1 MTANIVFC
9 ILCYT
14 TEPVGDDTKVWIGFY
29 SGEHNYHE
37 KVEMVS
43 ENFTKLNFTFK
54 LIFTKGKIQSRIS
67 QKIKNINFAW
77 YYMV

>member
-9 ILCYT
+9 ILSYT

-43 ENFTKLNFTFK
+43 ENFTKLNFTLK
-54 LIFTKGKIQSRIS
+54 LIFTKGKTKSSSWWPPTVSKEFFRD
-67 QKIKNINFAW
+67 K
-77 YYMV
+77 